1 MTEHDDA
8 LSLDMVTAALRADST
23 DVAIYARV
31 LTQSLGEALPSE
43 FVTVDRDRSVSDRMR
58 GRPGEISRIAV
69 QLGDQQMTLSVR
81 GGKTV
86 AEICRAVRGVVLS
99 RQTVPVHEWAAALAA
114 ALVAYAEQNAQ
125 AAQALRRLVAGG
137 AVQRLAARGRRPGG
151 RGADRRRSAAGE
163 GGLAGAVLEEAA
175 HADALV
181 LGAEQGGELDPLDL
195 QAGGQVH
202 AQAVVDGLLGRP
214 QRERGTG

>member
-8 LSLDMVTAALRADST
+8 PSLDMVTAALRADST

-81 GGKTV
+81 NGRAVVIPLSPETRGHGSHTV
-86 AEICRAVRGVVLS
+86 AML
-99 RQTVPVHEWAAALAA
+99 WK
-114 ALVAYAEQNAQ
+114 
-125 AAQALRRLVAGG
+125 
-137 AVQRLAARGRRPGG
+137 
-151 RGADRRRSAAGE
+151 
-163 GGLAGAVLEEAA
+163 
-175 HADALV
+175 
-181 LGAEQGGELDPLDL
+181 GELE
-195 QAGGQVH
+195 
-202 AQAVVDGLLGRP
+202 GLL
-214 QRERGTG
+214 RESEGMPAR

>member
-1 MTEHDDA
+1 MSEPDDA

-81 GGKTV
+81 NGKAV

-114 ALVAYAEQNAQ
+114 GLVTFAEQNAQ
-125 AAQALRRLVAGG
+125 AARALRRIVAGG
-137 AVQRLAARGRRPGG
+137 
-151 RGADRRRSAAGE
+151 S
-163 GGLAGAVLEEAA
+163 
-175 HADALV
+175 
-181 LGAEQGGELDPLDL
+181 
-195 QAGGQVH
+195 
-202 AQAVVDGLLGRP
+202 DGIDSIGS
-214 QRERGTG
+214 